1 MAEAIP
7 LIRNSGFKGYDNVIH
22 PGTNGKMI
30 EVCAAMGLANLDG
43 FDGVTEAN
51 RRNHIAYKK
60 ALAGITG
67 VSVLE
72 YDPAERNSHH
82 YIVLEVDD
90 QSSAPRDKT
99 IAAMNAAHVLARKY
113 FWHACQGMKPF

>member
-1 MAEAIP
+1 
-7 LIRNSGFKGYDNVIH
+7 
-22 PGTNGKMI
+22 
-30 EVCAAMGLANLDG
+30 MGLANLDG

-60 ALAGITG
+60 ALAGIPG

-82 YIVLEVDD
+82 YIGLEVDE
-90 QSSAPRDKT
+90 QSSATRDQI
-99 IAAMNAAHVLARKY
+99 IAALHAENVLARKY
-113 FWHACQGMKPF
+113 FWPGGHGIKPSKYLFPSTDEHTSQLPTRMR

>member
-1 MAEAIP
+1 
-7 LIRNSGFKGYDNVIH
+7 
-22 PGTNGKMI
+22 
-30 EVCAAMGLANLDG
+30 MGLANLDG

-60 ALAGITG
+60 ALAGIPG

-82 YIVLEVDD
+82 YIVLEVDE
-90 QSSAPRDKT
+90 QSSATRDQI
-99 IAAMNAAHVLARKY
+99 IAALHAENVLARKY
-113 FWHACQGMKPF
+113 FWPGCHGMKPFKDLRSEEHTSELQSL